1 MYFAVALPAFI
12 QEADVRDKGDRPT
25 FIEIIPDAATVRE
38 RLAQSIRE
46 TKLLR
51 HQLRVA
57 EKAAR
62 ERQQRREVAGVR
74 S

>member
-1 MYFAVALPAFI
+1 MSA
-12 QEADVRDKGDRPT
+12 KGNSPT
-25 FIEIIPDAATVRE
+25 FIEIIPDPATVRE

-62 ERQQRREVAGVR
+62 ERQQRGEVCGAR
-74 S
+74 